1 MRIKPS
7 TLGEKIAMTMTN
19 DNAPIN
25 DTSTLV
31 ARLEEHSD
39 FANKVIRDL
48 LREASDRIQ
57 ILTKERDFFEMKM
70 TFYAKDAERIQ
81 RAYEDLQCEMQEP
94 PREADPEFWLK
105 ERHSQ

>member
-1 MRIKPS
+1 
-7 TLGEKIAMTMTN
+7 MTN
-19 DNAPIN
+19 DHASIH
-25 DTSTLV
+25 DATTLI
-31 ARLEEHSD
+31 ARLEEHSI
-39 FANKVIRDL
+39 FANRVVRDL
-48 LREASDRIQ
+48 LCEAALRIR
-57 ILTKERDFFEMKM
+57 ILTKERDFYEMKM